1 MPASVETKHTHAHT
15 HDRKRRSGGHVRRRK
30 KSRGVQTYGCHVE
43 STHTHRENFRRA
55 ASVYIYIYHV
65 STPQVSFSPRHTHIV
80 ALFISRHKRKSIFT
94 LFRPLPFSLSL
105 SPPPP
110 PHTHTHSL
118 QPQSQNSINTVFIF
132 LRTASSAINN
142 AALAATLAP
151 KNGIAAR
158 VNTRNAADD
167 DIASPLKP

>member
-105 SPPPP
+105 SLPHHHH
-110 PHTHTHSL
+110 HTHTHTASNHNHRTRSTLSSSSSVPLRPPLTTPLLPQHSL
-118 QPQSQNSINTVFIF
+118 
-132 LRTASSAINN
+132 LRTASQRA
-142 AALAATLAP
+142 
-151 KNGIAAR
+151 
-158 VNTRNAADD
+158 
-167 DIASPLKP
+167 